1 MMGLYSSGA
10 LGGVEVLDGGLVGG
24 ELTAHVLSAQAA
36 AHAAATAAA
45 AAHQQHQQQQ
55 IAVQQIKTSPSSG
68 RSTPVTSQA
77 NGTAPAPTGSTS
89 PSPSKLFVGGLSWQT
104 SSEKLREYFAMFG
117 PVTDVLIM
125 KDPVTQVHITI
136 LFLSEENQ
144 SITSLARARRE
155 GADTPSY

>member
-55 IAVQQIKTSPSSG
+55 IAVQQI
-68 RSTPVTSQA
+68 
-77 NGTAPAPTGSTS
+77 
-89 PSPSKLFVGGLSWQT
+89 
-104 SSEKLREYFAMFG
+104 SEFQFEF
-117 PVTDVLIM
+117 
-125 KDPVTQVHITI
+125 DP
-136 LFLSEENQ
+136 
-144 SITSLARARRE
+144 
-155 GADTPSY
+155 